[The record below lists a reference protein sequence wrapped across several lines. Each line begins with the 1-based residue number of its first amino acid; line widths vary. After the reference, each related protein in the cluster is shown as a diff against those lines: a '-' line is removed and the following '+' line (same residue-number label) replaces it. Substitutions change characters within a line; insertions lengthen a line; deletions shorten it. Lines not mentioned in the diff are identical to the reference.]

1 MYCIKCGVKLAD
13 SEKSCPLCQTPVF
26 HPQFAQQEAESLYP
40 ADRNSPRKL
49 RPWGL
54 LIVVTALLFLLPSIV
69 TVLIDLQIRGA
80 ITWSGYVVGA
90 LQMLYVMAILPAW
103 FHRPNPVIFV
113 PCSFLSIGL
122 YLLYISVV
130 TDGRWFLTFAFPVLG
145 GIGIIVTTVVTLSRY
160 IHRGRL
166 YIFGGSAITLG
177 LFMPVMEL
185 LLNFTFHRP
194 RFVAWSL
201 YPLSA
206 LVMLGIILLVVALCK
221 PVRESFSKRFFL

>member
-1 MYCIKCGVKLAD
+1 MYCIKCGVELAD

-26 HPQFAQQEAESLYP
+26 HPLLTRPEGEAFYP
-40 ADRNSPRKL
+40 ANQNPARKI
-49 RPWGL
+49 RPWGW
-54 LIVVTALLFLLPSIV
+54 LIVVTAVLFLLPSIV
-69 TVLIDLQIRGA
+69 TVLIDLQVRGS

-90 LQMLYVMAILPAW
+90 LQMLYVIAVLPTW

-113 PCSFLSIGL
+113 PCSFLSMGL
-122 YLLYISVV
+122 YLLYINLV
-130 TDGRWFLTFAFPVLG
+130 TDGQWFLTFAFPVLG
-145 GIGIIVTTVVTLSRY
+145 GLGLIITTVVTLCRY

-166 YIFGGSAITLG
+166 YVFGGSAITLG

-185 LLNFTFHRP
+185 LLNHTFHRT

-206 LVMLGIILLVVALCK
+206 LVILGIILLVVALCK

>member
-1 MYCIKCGVKLAD
+1 MYCIKCGVELAD

-26 HPQFAQQEAESLYP
+26 HPQFPQQSGEPLYP
-40 ADRNSPRKL
+40 ADQNAPRKL

-54 LIVVTALLFLLPSIV
+54 LIVVTAVLFLLPSIV
-69 TVLIDLQIRGA
+69 TVLIDLQIRGT
-80 ITWSGYVVGA
+80 ITWSGFVVGA

-113 PCSFLSIGL
+113 PCSFVSIGL

-130 TDGRWFLTFAFPVLG
+130 TDGRWFLSFAFPVLG
-145 GIGIIVTTVVTLSRY
+145 GLGLIITTVVTLCRY

-166 YIFGGSAITLG
+166 FVFGGCAITLG
-177 LFMPVMEL
+177 LFMPLMEY
-185 LLNFTFHRP
+185 LLNYTFHRS
-194 RFVAWSL
+194 RFIGWSF

-206 LVMLGIILLVVALCK
+206 LVILGVILLVVALCK

>member
-1 MYCIKCGVKLAD
+1 MYCIKCGVELAD

-26 HPQFAQQEAESLYP
+26 HPLFAERASEPLYP
-40 ADRNSPRKL
+40 SIQNSPLKL

-54 LIVVTALLFLLPSIV
+54 LIVVTALLFLLPVIV
-69 TVLIDLQIRGA
+69 TILIDLQVRGTV
-80 ITWSGYVVGA
+80 TWSGYVVGA
-90 LQMLYVMAILPAW
+90 LQMLYVMAVLPAW

-113 PCSFLSIGL
+113 PCSFVSIGL

-145 GIGIIVTTVVTLSRY
+145 ALGLIVTTTVTLCRY

-177 LFMPVMEL
+177 LFMPVLEM
-185 LLNFTFHRP
+185 LLNYTFHRP
-194 RFVAWSL
+194 RFIGWSY

-206 LVMLGIILLVVALCK
+206 LVILGIILLVVALCK

>member
-1 MYCIKCGVKLAD
+1 MYCIKCGVELAD

-26 HPQFAQQEAESLYP
+26 HPLFAERAGEPLYP
-40 ADRNSPRKL
+40 STQNSPLKL

-54 LIVVTALLFLLPSIV
+54 LIVVTALLFLLPVIV
-69 TVLIDLQIRGA
+69 TILIDLQVRGT

-90 LQMLYVMAILPAW
+90 LQMLYVMAVLPAW

-113 PCSFLSIGL
+113 PCSFVSIGL

-145 GIGIIVTTVVTLSRY
+145 ALGLIVTTTVTLCRY

-177 LFMPVMEL
+177 LFMPVLEM
-185 LLNFTFHRP
+185 LLNYTFHRP
-194 RFVAWSL
+194 RFIGWSY

-206 LVMLGIILLVVALCK
+206 LVILGIILLVVALCK

>member
-1 MYCIKCGVKLAD
+1 MYCIKCGVELAD
-13 SEKSCPLCQTPVF
+13 SEKSCPLCRTPVF
-26 HPQFAQQEAESLYP
+26 HPQFPQQAGDPLYP

-54 LIVVTALLFLLPSIV
+54 LIVITALLFLLPSIV
-69 TVLIDLQIRGA
+69 TVLIDLQIRGS

-90 LQMLYVMAILPAW
+90 LQTLYVMAILPAW

-113 PCSFLSIGL
+113 PCSFLSVGL
-122 YLLYISVV
+122 YLLYINIV

-145 GIGIIVTTVVTLSRY
+145 GLGLVITTVITLCRY

-166 YIFGGSAITLG
+166 YVFGGSAITLG

-185 LLNFTFHRP
+185 LLNYTFHRS
-194 RFVAWSL
+194 RFIGWSF

-206 LVMLGIILLVVALCK
+206 LVILGIVLLVMALCK
-221 PVRESFSKRFFL
+221 PVRESFGKRFFL

>member
-1 MYCIKCGVKLAD
+1 MYCIKCGVELAD

-26 HPQFAQQEAESLYP
+26 HPLLTQPEGKALYP
-40 ADRNSPRKL
+40 TSQNPSRKI
-49 RPWGL
+49 RPWGW
-54 LIVVTALLFLLPSIV
+54 LIVVTAVLFLLPSIV
-69 TVLIDLQIRGA
+69 TVLIDLQVRGA

-90 LQMLYVMAILPAW
+90 LQMLYVIAVLPTW

-113 PCSFLSIGL
+113 PCGFLSMGL
-122 YLLYISVV
+122 YLLYINLV

-145 GIGIIVTTVVTLSRY
+145 GLGLIITTVVTLCRY

-166 YIFGGSAITLG
+166 YISGGGSITLG

-185 LLNFTFHRP
+185 LLNYTFHRT
-194 RFVAWSL
+194 RFVAWSF

-206 LVMLGIILLVVALCK
+206 LVILGIILLVVALCR

>member
-1 MYCIKCGVKLAD
+1 MYCIKCGVELAD

-26 HPQFAQQEAESLYP
+26 HPQFPQQTGDPLYP
-40 ADRNSPRKL
+40 ADQNSPRKI

-69 TVLIDLQIRGA
+69 TVLIDLQIQGS

-90 LQMLYVMAILPAW
+90 LQMLYVMLILPAW

-113 PCSFLSIGL
+113 PCSFVSIGL

-130 TDGRWFLTFAFPVLG
+130 TDGRWFLSFAFPVLG
-145 GIGIIVTTVVTLSRY
+145 GLGLIITTVVTLCRY

-166 YIFGGSAITLG
+166 YVFGGSAITMG

-185 LLNFTFHRP
+185 LLNYTFHRP
-194 RFVAWSL
+194 RFIGWSF

-206 LVMLGIILLVVALCK
+206 LVILGIILLLIALCK
-221 PVRESFSKRFFL
+221 PVRESFGKRFFL

>member
-1 MYCIKCGVKLAD
+1 MYCIKCGVELAD

-26 HPQFAQQEAESLYP
+26 HPLLTRPEVESLYP
-40 ADRNSPRKL
+40 ANENTPRKI

-54 LIVVTALLFLLPSIV
+54 LILVTALLFLLPSIV
-69 TVLIDLQIRGA
+69 TILIDLQIRGS

-90 LQMLYVMAILPAW
+90 LQMIYVVAVLPTW

-113 PCSFLSIGL
+113 PCDFVAAGL
-122 YLLYISVV
+122 YLLYINLV
-130 TDGRWFLTFAFPVLG
+130 TEGHWFLTFAFPVLG
-145 GIGIIVTTVVTLSRY
+145 GFGLIVTTVVTLSRY

-166 YIFGGSAITLG
+166 YVFGGAAITLG

-185 LLNFTFHRP
+185 LLNHTFHRA
-194 RFVAWSL
+194 RFLGWSL

-206 LVMLGIILLVVALCK
+206 LVILGIILLVVALCK
-221 PVRESFSKRFFL
+221 PVRESFGKRFFL

>member
-1 MYCIKCGVKLAD
+1 MYCIKCGVELAD
-13 SEKSCPLCQTPVF
+13 SEKSCPLCHTPVF
-26 HPQFAQQEAESLYP
+26 HPLLTRPEGEALYP
-40 ADRNSPRKL
+40 ATENPPRKI

-54 LIVVTALLFLLPSIV
+54 LILVTALLFLLPSIV
-69 TVLIDLQIRGA
+69 TILIDLQLRGA

-90 LQMLYVMAILPAW
+90 LQMLYVMAVLPAW

-113 PCSFLSIGL
+113 PCSFVSIGL

-130 TDGRWFLTFAFPVLG
+130 TDGRWFLSFAFPVLG
-145 GIGIIVTTVVTLSRY
+145 GLGLITTTVVTLCRY
-160 IHRGRL
+160 IHRGQL

-185 LLNFTFHRP
+185 LLNYTFHRF
-194 RFVAWSL
+194 RFIGWSF

-206 LVMLGIILLVVALCK
+206 LVILGVILLLIALCK
-221 PVRESFSKRFFL
+221 PVRESFGKRFFL

>member
-1 MYCIKCGVKLAD
+1 MYCIKCGVELAD
-13 SEKSCPLCQTPVF
+13 SEKNCPLCQTPVF
-26 HPQFAQQEAESLYP
+26 HPQFPQQSGDPLYP
-40 ADRNSPRKL
+40 ADQNAPRKL

-54 LIVVTALLFLLPSIV
+54 LIVVTAVLFLLPSIV
-69 TVLIDLQIRGA
+69 TVLIDLQIRST
-80 ITWSGYVVGA
+80 ITWSGFVVGA

-113 PCSFLSIGL
+113 PCSFVSIGL

-130 TDGRWFLTFAFPVLG
+130 TDGRWFLSFAFPVLG
-145 GIGIIVTTVVTLSRY
+145 GLGLIVTTVVTLCRY

-166 YIFGGSAITLG
+166 FVFGGSAITLG
-177 LFMPVMEL
+177 LFMPLMEY
-185 LLNFTFHRP
+185 LLNYTFHRS
-194 RFVAWSL
+194 RFIGWSF

-206 LVMLGIILLVVALCK
+206 LVILGVILLVVALCK

>member
-1 MYCIKCGVKLAD
+1 MYCIKCGVELAD
-13 SEKSCPLCQTPVF
+13 SEKSCPLCQMPVF
-26 HPQFAQQEAESLYP
+26 HPQFPQQAGEPLYP
-40 ADRNSPRKL
+40 AAQNSPRKL

-69 TVLIDLQIRGA
+69 TVLIDLQIRGS

-103 FHRPNPVIFV
+103 FHRPNPVVFV
-113 PCSFLSIGL
+113 PCSFVSIGL
-122 YLLYISVV
+122 YLLYISLV

-145 GIGIIVTTVVTLSRY
+145 GFGLIITTIVTLCRY

-166 YIFGGSAITLG
+166 YVFGGSAITLG

-185 LLNFTFHRP
+185 LLNYTFHRS
-194 RFVAWSL
+194 RFIGWSF

-206 LVMLGIILLVVALCK
+206 LVILGVILLVIALCK

>member
-1 MYCIKCGVKLAD
+1 MYCIKCGVELAD

-26 HPQFAQQEAESLYP
+26 HPMFPQPEGETLYP
-40 ADRNSPRKL
+40 ADANPPRKI

-54 LIVVTALLFLLPSIV
+54 LILVSALLFLLPSIV
-69 TVLIDLQIRGA
+69 TILIDLQVRGS

-90 LQMLYVMAILPAW
+90 LQMIYVIAVLPTW

-113 PCSFLSIGL
+113 PCDFAAVGL
-122 YLLYISVV
+122 YLLYINLV
-130 TDGRWFLTFAFPVLG
+130 TDGHWFLTFAFPVLG
-145 GIGIIVTTVVTLSRY
+145 ALGLIVTSVVTLTRY

-166 YIFGGSAITLG
+166 YVFGGAAITLG
-177 LFMPVMEL
+177 LIMPVMEL
-185 LLNFTFHRP
+185 LINHTFHRP

-206 LVMLGIILLVVALCK
+206 LVILGVILLVVAMCK
-221 PVRESFSKRFFL
+221 PVRESFGKRFFL